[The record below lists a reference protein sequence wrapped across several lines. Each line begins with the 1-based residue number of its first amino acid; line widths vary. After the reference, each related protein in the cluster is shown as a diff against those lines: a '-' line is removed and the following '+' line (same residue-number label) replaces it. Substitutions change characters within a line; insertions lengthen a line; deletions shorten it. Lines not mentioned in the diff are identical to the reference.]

1 MPAHSQAR
9 GSAVPKA
16 PKKKAN
22 GGRPLG
28 KAALRALG
36 KNAEAVNSVLNLLES
51 GESLKTHHFAL
62 AQIVR
67 PSGAGWM
74 IASFMGETEEVNLP
88 IKGAVRFKGRSAN
101 KADRANCMTPGDIVV
116 VEGAYIAAKV
126 SRVASFII
134 RLHLERLR
142 IPFPKKFF
150 DSAAGAAEEASE
162 EEDWD
167 WERDEEAEEAEAKEE
182 AARRAEE
189 MRAYRIRHGLP
200 PTAEVD
206 EDAVAVEAAREEEEE
221 EEPLEAA
228 IPAAAGGGGKAGPNR
243 AERRA
248 AAAAAASATVAEEE
262 RRAFLLRA
270 SLSAAVEDGA
280 ISRHPPLERGV
291 RTSAP
296 RAEGRLSKDAW
307 IDSI

>member
-9 GSAVPKA
+9 GSAAPKA

-36 KNAEAVNSVLNLLES
+36 KNADAVNSVLNLLEAD
-51 GESLKTHHFAL
+51 ESLSAHHFSL
-62 AQIVR
+62 AKIVR

-74 IASFMGETEEVNLP
+74 MVSFMGETEEHNMP

-101 KADRANCMTPGDIVV
+101 KADRANCMTPGDVVV
-116 VEGAYIAAKV
+116 VEGAQIAGKV
-126 SRVASFII
+126 SRVASFVL

-150 DSAAGAAEEASE
+150 DTTA
-162 EEDWD
+162 
-167 WERDEEAEEAEAKEE
+167 EAEEAEEQEEWEWDRDEDAEE
-182 AARRAEE
+182 AEAREEADRRAEE
-189 MRAYRIRHGLP
+189 ARAYRLRHGLA

-206 EDAVAVEAAREEEEE
+206 EDVAAVEAKLEAAEEEEVVFE
-221 EEPLEAA
+221 EDAPA
-228 IPAAAGGGGKAGPNR
+228 PAAAGGGSKAGPNR

-248 AAAAAASATVAEEE
+248 AEAAAKAATEEEAE
-262 RRAFLLRA
+262 RRAFLIRSSRLAA
-270 SLSAAVEDGA
+270 SEDKAVA
-280 ISRHPPLERGV
+280 RL
-291 RTSAP
+291 
-296 RAEGRLSKDAW
+296 LSKDAW
-307 IDSI
+307 IDNI

>member
-9 GSAVPKA
+9 GSAAPAKA

-36 KNAEAVNSVLNLLES
+36 KNAEAVNTVLNLLERDCAL
-51 GESLKTHHFAL
+51 EEHHLAL
-62 AQIVR
+62 AKAVR

-74 IASFMGETEEVNLP
+74 MVSFMDAEPGEEVNMPL
-88 IKGAVRFKGRSAN
+88 KGAIRFKGRSAN
-101 KADRANCMTPGDIVV
+101 KGDRGNCVTPGDIIVV
-116 VEGAYIAAKV
+116 DGAQIAAKV
-126 SRVASFII
+126 SRVCCFII

-150 DSAAGAAEEASE
+150 DSAAGAEEEASDE
-162 EEDWD
+162 EEWEWD
-167 WERDEEAEEAEAKEE
+167 RDEEAEEAEAREE
-182 AARRAEE
+182 TERRAAEL
-189 MRAYRIRHGLP
+189 RAYRLRHGLA

-206 EDAVAVEAAREEEEE
+206 EDVVAVEAKLEAAEEEE
-221 EEPLEAA
+221 EEPIEAA
-228 IPAAAGGGGKAGPNR
+228 APAAAGGGKAGPNR

-248 AAAAAASATVAEEE
+248 AAAAAATSAKTATVAEEE
-262 RRAFLLRA
+262 RRAFLLRN
-270 SLSAAVEDGA
+270 SLRDATEDKTVA
-280 ISRHPPLERGV
+280 RLHSRPV
-291 RTSAP
+291 
-296 RAEGRLSKDAW
+296 SKAAW